1 MTTNLTKY
9 QKRHIEHVKNKV
21 AKAIMDYKMID
32 DGDKVL
38 VAVSGGKDS
47 LVMLETLSSFRNYGK
62 VDYELEALHI
72 NVSDVPYQIDSTFL
86 NDYSRSL
93 GIKMHIEEAKA
104 DIEKRGKKSHC
115 FVCSWNR
122 RKTLFTFAE
131 ENGFQKLAM
140 GHHLDDAVETLIINM
155 AYHGN
160 ISSIPGKLSMFDGAL
175 NLIRPLILLT
185 NKDTSEFSRIR
196 HYPPLKKVCP
206 HEDKTKRA
214 TARDLIKQLDAIHPK
229 AKLNLFRSMG
239 NIDEE
244 YLP

>member
-1 MTTNLTKY
+1 MKNTLTKY

-21 AKAIMDYKMID
+21 AKAIMDYKMIG
-32 DGDKVL
+32 DGARVL

-47 LVMLETLSSFRNYGK
+47 LVMLETLAAFKHYGI

-72 NVSDVPYQIDSTFL
+72 QVTDVPYQIDTSFFKTFC
-86 NDYSRSL
+86 DQF
-93 GIKMHIEEAKA
+93 GIQSHIECVEAG
-104 DIEKRGKKSHC
+104 IEKRGKKSHC

-122 RKTLFTFAE
+122 RKILFTYAE
-131 ENGFQKLAM
+131 KNGFQKLAL
-140 GHHLDDAVETLIINM
+140 GHHLDDAIETVVINM

-160 ISSIPGKLSMFDGAL
+160 IASIPGKLSMFDDKL
-175 NLIRPLILLT
+175 NVIRPLILCT

-196 HYPPLKKVCP
+196 QYPKLMEPCP
-206 HEDKTKRA
+206 YEDTTKRT
-214 TARDLIKQLDAIHPK
+214 TARNLIKQMEDIHPK
-229 AKLNLFRSMG
+229 ARFNLFKSMG